1 MCLACS
7 VSKGTKQDTAASSK
21 SNTAK
26 TGDTAFPIAAIAV
39 AALIAAGAVLVAR
52 LRLD

>member
-26 TGDTAFPIAAIAV
+26 TGDTAFPMAAIAV
-39 AALIAAGAVLVAR
+39 IAVIAAGAVLVTR
-52 LRLD
+52 RRMG

>member
-7 VSKGTKQDTAASSK
+7 VSKGTKQDTTASSK

-26 TGDTAFPIAAIAV
+26 TGDTAFPMAA
-39 AALIAAGAVLVAR
+39 IAAGAMLVTR
-52 LRLD
+52 RRMG